1 MIVCSCS
8 LITAKD
14 VADAVAALRTVDPL
28 AAIKPGSLYRRLG
41 IRPPC
46 GGCGRLVKELMAFYD
61 QECLGAPSSGT
72 LEDWLSAEHGSAQ
85 SAFSPGPAG
94 LEPALA

>member
-14 VADAVAALRTVDPL
+14 VADAVAAIRTADPS
-28 AAIKPGSLYRRLG
+28 AAIKPGCIYRSLG

-61 QECLGAPSSGT
+61 QERLSAPSSGT
-72 LEDWLSAEHGSAQ
+72 IGGWLSAEEGSGAP
-85 SAFSPGPAG
+85 AFAPSPVCSKA
-94 LEPALA
+94 

>member
-14 VADAVAALRTVDPL
+14 VADAVAAFRSADPL
-28 AAIKPGSLYRRLG
+28 AALKPGCIYRSLSKC
-41 IRPPC
+41 PPC

-61 QECLGAPSSGT
+61 QERLSAPSSGM
-72 LEDWLSAEHGSAQ
+72 LGNWLSAESCSGQA
-85 SAFSPGPAG
+85 AFAPSPVCSKA
-94 LEPALA
+94 

>member
-14 VADAVAALRTVDPL
+14 VADAVAAFRASDPL
-28 AAIKPGSLYRRLG
+28 AVLKPGSIYRNLG

-61 QECLGAPSSGT
+61 QERLSAPSSGM
-72 LEDWLSAEHGSAQ
+72 LENWSAEKGSG
-85 SAFSPGPAG
+85 GPAFAPS
-94 LEPALA
+94 PACSGA

>member
-8 LITAKD
+8 LITTKD
-14 VADAVAALRTVDPL
+14 VAEAVAAIRTVDPS
-28 AAIKPGSLYRRLG
+28 AVIKPGIIYRSLG

-61 QECLGAPSSGT
+61 QECLSAPSSGT
-72 LEDWLSAEHGSAQ
+72 VGNWLSAEKSSDQ
-85 SAFSPGPAG
+85 SAFAPSPAA

>member
-14 VADAVAALRTVDPL
+14 VADAVAAIRAADPL
-28 AAIKPGSLYRRLG
+28 AVIKPGSLYRSLG

-61 QECLGAPSSGT
+61 QECLSAPSSGM
-72 LEDWLSAEHGSAQ
+72 LGNWLSAEKGSGDPAFAP
-85 SAFSPGPAG
+85 SAVCSCA
-94 LEPALA
+94 

>member
-8 LITAKD
+8 LITAMD
-14 VADAVAALRTVDPL
+14 VADAVAAFRTADPL
-28 AAIKPGSLYRRLG
+28 AALKPGCIYRSLG

-61 QECLGAPSSGT
+61 QERLSAPSSGT
-72 LEDWLSAEHGSAQ
+72 LGNWLSTETGSGEAAFAPSPVCS
-85 SAFSPGPAG
+85 SA
-94 LEPALA
+94 

>member
-14 VADAVAALRTVDPL
+14 VADAVAALRTADPL
-28 AAIKPGSLYRRLG
+28 ATIKPGCIYRSLG

-61 QECLGAPSSGT
+61 QECLSAQGSGMLGNWLGAENGSDDPAFAPSPVCS
-72 LEDWLSAEHGSAQ
+72 SA
-85 SAFSPGPAG
+85 
-94 LEPALA
+94 

>member
-14 VADAVAALRTVDPL
+14 VADAVAAFRSVDPL
-28 AAIKPGSLYRRLG
+28 AALKPGCIYRSLG
-41 IRPPC
+41 KCPPC

-61 QECLGAPSSGT
+61 QERLSSGIR
-72 LEDWLSAEHGSAQ
+72 
-85 SAFSPGPAG
+85 SPDTVGPLRRG
-94 LEPALA
+94 FLFGRYALHCTEV